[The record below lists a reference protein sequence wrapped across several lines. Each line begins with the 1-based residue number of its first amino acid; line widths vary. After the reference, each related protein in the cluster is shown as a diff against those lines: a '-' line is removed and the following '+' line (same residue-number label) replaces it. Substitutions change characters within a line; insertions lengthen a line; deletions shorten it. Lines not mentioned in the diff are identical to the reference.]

1 MPPKARMKVKFSRDS
16 KTYESQPTETARQWL
31 AFTIYKDM
39 GAGRTLAK
47 AATAYREHFPT
58 TSQESSTYRVMQGWS
73 SKWHW
78 VDRINE
84 YDRFIEKKKRQ
95 KAVHA
100 VEQMRDRHIKL
111 GNSLQVLGA
120 QELQKWILRA
130 QKDPKI
136 RVTVADLLRAI
147 ETGIKLERLSRGE
160 PETVHEERQAA
171 DAEQTREALVKIL
184 EDDKAMEALDTVMH
198 AAERETHNVN

>member
-1 MPPKARMKVKFSRDS
+1 
-16 KTYESQPTETARQWL
+16 
-31 AFTIYKDM
+31 
-39 GAGRTLAK
+39 
-47 AATAYREHFPT
+47 
-58 TSQESSTYRVMQGWS
+58 MQ
-73 SKWHW
+73 
-78 VDRINE
+78 
-84 YDRFIEKKKRQ
+84 
-95 KAVHA
+95 
-100 VEQMRDRHIKL
+100 DRHIKL

-120 QELQKWILRA
+120 QELQKWIIRA
-130 QKDPKI
+130 KKDPKI

-160 PETVHEERQAA
+160 PETVHEERQVA